1 MNKIINDL
9 KKEHNITTEI
19 NIDKKPKYGNTYD
32 ICIYLKKN
40 GKIIGRITAHDS
52 PLYKDDIKEK
62 YTDSLGILAI
72 NPEFRGLNLGYALI
86 CLLKH
91 VYEKNNLDA
100 KYLILSPSD
109 KDLEKFIKHGGK
121 FENLHKYRGKNKFKL
136 LQFYE
141 KVGFKLIDTQVM
153 KVNINELKCINLI

>member
-1 MNKIINDL
+1 MNNL
-9 KKEHNITTEI
+9 KKKHNITTEI

-32 ICIYLKKN
+32 IYIYLKKN
-40 GKIIGRITAHDS
+40 NKIIGRITAHDS
-52 PLYKDDIKEK
+52 PLYKDEVKEK
-62 YTDSLGILAI
+62 YTDSLGVLAV

-86 CLLKH
+86 CLLKN
-91 VYEKNNLDA
+91 VYKNNNFNA

-121 FENLHKYRGKNKFKL
+121 FENLHKYRKKNKFKL

-141 KVGFKLIDTQVM
+141 KLGFKLIDTQVM
-153 KVNINELKCINLI
+153 KVNIDNINCINLI

>member
-1 MNKIINDL
+1 MNKIINNL
-9 KKEHNITTEI
+9 KKKHSITTEI
-19 NIDKKPKYGNTYD
+19 NINKKPKYGNTYD
-32 ICIYLKKN
+32 IFICFKKN
-40 GKIIGRITAHDS
+40 KKIIGRITAHDS
-52 PLYKDDIKEK
+52 PLYKNEIKEK
-62 YTDSLGILAI
+62 YTDSLGVLGI

-91 VYEKNNLDA
+91 VYKKNNLDD

-121 FENLHKYRGKNKFKL
+121 LKNLHKYRKKDKFKL

-153 KVNINELKCINLI
+153 KVNINELKCI